1 MRKVINE
8 VLKVVNGLLKE
19 EYELKFCKEDDWFV
33 FYIPD
38 GLQYHLK
45 TYYKRELI
53 ERESEPVGFL
63 IDKIIIAIKNV
74 KSDYVLDT
82 DKWKF

>member
-1 MRKVINE
+1 MENIKNE
-8 VLKVVNGLLKE
+8 VLEVVNELLKD

-45 TYYKRELI
+45 TYYKEDLI
-53 ERESEPVGFL
+53 RKQDDPVEFL

-74 KSDYVLDT
+74 KSDYVLNT